1 MSKLQ
6 KQLDQYKLMLSPPAL
21 ATSLVPAD
29 GMAPPRGD
37 VDPALL
43 TIPSPPESR
52 PASDASRIS
61 DNSRSVDSISSIDS
75 FSDIFGLHSA
85 RSQEMNCSDP
95 DKHIADLVG
104 PAGDQPITPIRSRS
118 VGHANGGFCDAA
130 AADEAAHSNAD
141 NVVLSSDIDYIR
153 SEVESLRTQVN
164 DFDDR
169 LVSVE
174 MTSITLKELFETA
187 RVQSK
192 TVKDSFQRQIDEIKE
207 TASRNVKSVKKLSS
221 KVKRSQKGSV
231 ESTANIECNNRFA
244 VFENITESNDGRTN
258 DRANCD
264 LALSKSKRQKSN
276 KTQKGRQSKP
286 KPISVKIIG
295 ASMVRGQG
303 KLLNDPKRG
312 IQACCYP
319 NPGYTAEQ
327 IQERLPGMISQSDDV
342 VVLLGGTNNVPRDTV
357 PECITKLNRLI
368 DSAQYLNRRAH
379 IAVSEIPIRFDDIS
393 LNDKIERLNVFIR
406 HKCTKSTR
414 LHVVNHSDMF
424 RADFGRDGLHFS
436 EVGRAK
442 FADATRQVVKD
453 ITKH

>member
-6 KQLDQYKLMLSPPAL
+6 TQLDQYKLMLSPPAL
-21 ATSLVPAD
+21 ATPLVPAD

-85 RSQEMNCSDP
+85 RSQEMNCNDP
-95 DKHIADLVG
+95 EKHIADLVG

-118 VGHANGGFCDAA
+118 VGCANGGFCDAS
-130 AADEAAHSNAD
+130 AADEAVHSNAD
-141 NVVLSSDIDYIR
+141 NAVLSSNIDYIR

-174 MTSITLKELFETA
+174 MTSITQKELFETA

-221 KVKRSQKGSV
+221 KVKRSQKASV

-244 VFENITESNDGRTN
+244 VLENITESNDGRTN

-264 LALSKSKRQKSN
+264 LALSKSKRRKSS

-368 DSAQYLNRRAH
+368 DSAHTMNFQWKKRFREMALWAC
-379 IAVSEIPIRFDDIS
+379 AVARVPGK
-393 LNDKIERLNVFIR
+393 L
-406 HKCTKSTR
+406 CQ
-414 LHVVNHSDMF
+414 
-424 RADFGRDGLHFS
+424 
-436 EVGRAK
+436 
-442 FADATRQVVKD
+442 FA
-453 ITKH
+453 